1 MTGPARRNG
10 VVVTLERIY
19 DELVAVHEDV
29 TVTKVHVE
37 TLTSTATDHGQR
49 IAKLEGGRWPL
60 PALSILV
67 ALGALAA
74 SLWKA

>member
-1 MTGPARRNG
+1 MSDTQRRNG

-19 DELVAVHEDV
+19 EELVKVHEDV
-29 TVTKVHVE
+29 TVTKVHVADIRQDV
-37 TLTSTATDHGQR
+37 SGHGDRITA
-49 IAKLEGGRWPL
+49 LERRQWPL

-74 SLWKA
+74 SFLRS